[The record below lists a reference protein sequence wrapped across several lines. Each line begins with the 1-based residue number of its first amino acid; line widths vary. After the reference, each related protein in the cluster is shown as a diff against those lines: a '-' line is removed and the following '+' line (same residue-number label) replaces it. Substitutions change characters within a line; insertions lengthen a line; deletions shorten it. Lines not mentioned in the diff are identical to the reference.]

1 MMGGW
6 TRFLPNEERHLD
18 TYNRFKDSMVV
29 ALAGRAAEQ
38 VAFNELSTGAQ
49 NDLEKVTTI
58 ARRMITEF
66 GMSRNLGP
74 RTFGKRE
81 EMIFLGKE
89 IHEQQNYSDKFA
101 EAIDEEIE
109 QLVKEAYD
117 KATEIMMENKD
128 RLKYVAEYLMEKETI
143 DDVTFEKL
151 LNDPLP
157 VASFEATAAS

>member
-1 MMGGW
+1 
-6 TRFLPNEERHLD
+6 
-18 TYNRFKDSMVV
+18 
-29 ALAGRAAEQ
+29 
-38 VAFNELSTGAQ
+38 
-49 NDLEKVTTI
+49 
-58 ARRMITEF
+58 
-66 GMSRNLGP
+66 MSRNLGP